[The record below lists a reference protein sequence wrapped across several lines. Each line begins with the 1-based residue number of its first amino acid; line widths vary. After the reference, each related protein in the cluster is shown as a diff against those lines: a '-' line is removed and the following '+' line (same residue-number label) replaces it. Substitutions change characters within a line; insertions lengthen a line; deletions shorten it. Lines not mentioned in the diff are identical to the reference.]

1 MLVHFVKAE
10 LPYHPLKDVN
20 RLLLEVVLVIVNPS
34 EQSGDEDVQV
44 RDDETSGESDG
55 EKLDQA

>member
-1 MLVHFVKAE
+1 MLVHFVKTE